1 MSKKKSPELPD
12 VPQYR
17 EDPRFTSGLDQMF
30 GLGSRYSEFEGLPSQ
45 LEEAISTSPEMSRM
59 FMEGMKLEM
68 DPIMADVR
76 RDITN
81 QLAAAGQ
88 LTSSTFSN
96 KLMETEQR
104 YGQGLTRAATQF
116 GIADIERAMRNR
128 MSLAGMG
135 GDLTTRATGMA
146 GEAGQQQNLFNLQNY
161 ENIVAKQMAERKP
174 ERGGLFGGL
183 TGAAGGGLAGL
194 AAAALAAPTGGMSL
208 AFAAPFIGG
217 GMLAGGGLG
226 AFGPKG
232 TGMGIAQG
240 GAGMFGARP
249 GATAGAGGLMRSNKG
264 RSFLE
269 ENWAKGGLALA

>member
-135 GDLTTRATGMA
+135 GELTTRATGMA
-146 GEAGQQQNLFNLQNY
+146 GEEGGRRNIFNLQNY
-161 ENIVAKQMAERKP
+161 ENILGKSMAERD
-174 ERGGLFGGL
+174 RSGGLGGAL
-183 TGAAGGGLAGL
+183 TGALGGGLAGL
-194 AAAALAAPTGGMSL
+194 ATGQPWMAGIGAL
-208 AFAAPFIGG
+208 
-217 GMLAGGGLG
+217 GGGLG
-226 AFGPKG
+226 GYYGQSG
-232 TGMGIAQG
+232 TGMGILQG
-240 GAGMFGARP
+240 GAGVYGSRYRP
-249 GATAGAGGLMRSNKG
+249 GSTAGLLQRNNKG
-264 RSFLE
+264 KSFLL
-269 ENWAKGGLALA
+269 ENYNRGGLAF